1 MPRELV
7 TFDNEKDM
15 GMKPA
20 CGLLPPKIVDS
31 QVVKQAKVTTPP
43 GTLISVQMLRLHSS
57 KPRYPAEIKASSV
70 VFFFKLIAINT
81 NFESCHMSF

>member
-43 GTLISVQMLRLHSS
+43 GMLISV
-57 KPRYPAEIKASSV
+57 
-70 VFFFKLIAINT
+70 
-81 NFESCHMSF
+81 